1 MVETHGAFTATMP
14 AREQGGG
21 LTGKPRVVA
30 PPFGFRQVV
39 EASPLKEGDA
49 TCDRRSGKCG
59 DNDSTVSIIV

>member
-1 MVETHGAFTATMP
+1 LP

-30 PPFGFRQVV
+30 PPFGFRQIV
-39 EASPLKEGDA
+39 EAMLLKEGYA
-49 TCDRRSGKCG
+49 ACDCRRGKCG